1 MGSVRA
7 LPDIVGKK
15 AGSVPNYNYSPAMK
29 GSNLTWDVAT
39 LDAYLSDPQKSVP
52 GNKMPF
58 PGLKTENERNAVI
71 AYLGFDIRPGCR

>member
-1 MGSVRA
+1 MGSGPSLA
-7 LPDIVGKK
+7 GIVGKK
-15 AGSVPNYNYSPAMK
+15 AGSVSNYNYSPAMK

-58 PGLKTENERNAVI
+58 PG
-71 AYLGFDIRPGCR
+71 